1 MTTASLQVGN
11 WRALAGLGLGTPL
24 LVLTLL
30 GMMLI
35 PLPPL
40 LLDLLFTFNIALSLV
55 VLLVAVY
62 ALRPLD
68 FAVFPTLLLVATL
81 LRLALNVASTRLV
94 LLDGHTGPGAAGH
107 VIEAFGSFVIGG
119 NYAVGLIVFVILMI
133 INFAVVTKGAGRV
146 SEVNARFTLDAMPG
160 RQMAIDADLSAGV
173 ITQQQAQT
181 RREEVRQEADFYG
194 AMDGAS
200 KFVRG
205 DAIAGVLILI
215 INILGGIAIGM
226 AQHGMAAQDALRV
239 FSLLTIGD
247 GLVAQVPSLLLSVAA
262 AILVTRVSQAENV
275 STQVTNQLL
284 ANPTALGVAGGLVGV
299 LGLVPGMPHFAFL
312 TLGGGLGV
320 AAWRLAQRRAAAPS
334 ADNRTADGQAL
345 PAPDEHKELG
355 WDEVAGVDLVGL
367 EVGYRLI
374 PMVDKTQGGEL
385 LARIKGVRKKLSKE
399 LGFLLQPV
407 HIRDNLDLPPGGY
420 RITLMGATAG
430 QGELMPDRDLAIN
443 PGHVSTPVPGI
454 PTKDPSFGLDALWI
468 ERGLREQAQMA
479 GYTVVDAATVV
490 ATHLSQ
496 VLMRCAHELL
506 GHEEVQQLLDRLAAQ
521 APKLVENLTPKVLPL
536 GTVLRVLRN
545 LLQEGVP
552 VRDLRTIAE
561 SLAEHGA
568 RSQDPDVLTALVR
581 VAIGRGIVQE
591 IFGMAAELALMT
603 LDPDLERLLLKAVQ
617 GGDGALGLEPG
628 LAERLRGLLADAA
641 QRQELLGQPAVLV
654 APNAL
659 RLWLARF
666 VRHLAVD
673 LKVLAYEEL
682 PENRQVRV
690 VANIGGR

>member
-1 MTTASLQVGN
+1 MNTAVGMGN
-11 WRALAGLGLGTPL
+11 VRALVGLGLGTPL

-30 GMMLI
+30 GMMLV

-94 LLDGHTGPGAAGH
+94 LLEGHTGPAAAGH
-107 VIEAFGSFVIGG
+107 VIEAFGAFVIGG
-119 NYAVGLIVFVILMI
+119 NYAVGLVVFIILMI

-160 RQMAIDADLSAGV
+160 KQMAIDADLSAGV
-173 ITQQQAQT
+173 ITQQQAQA

-205 DAIAGVLILI
+205 DAVAGVLILV

-226 AQHGMAAQDALRV
+226 GQHGMSAGDAMRV

-262 AILVTRVSQAENV
+262 AILVTRVSQAQNV
-275 STQVTNQLL
+275 STQVSNQLL
-284 ANPTALGVAGGLVGV
+284 ANPTALAMAGGLVGI

-312 TLGGGLGV
+312 ALGAGLGG
-320 AAWRLAQRRAAAPS
+320 AAWRIGKRQSTAAASPQ
-334 ADNRTADGQAL
+334 AGTQAL

-355 WDEVAGVDLVGL
+355 WEEVAGVDLVGL

-374 PMVDKTQGGEL
+374 PMVDKAQGGEL
-385 LARIKGVRKKLSKE
+385 LTRIKGVRKKLSKE

-430 QGELMPDRDLAIN
+430 QGELQPDRDLAIN
-443 PGHVSTPVPGI
+443 PGHVTTPVPGI
-454 PTKDPSFGLDALWI
+454 ATKDPSFGLDALWI

-479 GYTVVDAATVV
+479 GYTVVDPATVV

-496 VLMRCAHELL
+496 VLMRSAHELL

-552 VRDLRTIAE
+552 VRDLRSIAE

-591 IFGMAAELALMT
+591 IFGMAPELALMT
-603 LDPDLERLLLKAVQ
+603 LDPELERILLKAVQ

>member
-1 MTTASLQVGN
+1 MNTAVMSMGN
-11 WRALAGLGLGTPL
+11 MRALVGLGLGTPL

-40 LLDLLFTFNIALSLV
+40 ALDLLFTFNIALSLV
-55 VLLVAVY
+55 VLLVSVY

-94 LLDGHTGPGAAGH
+94 LLHGHTGPGAAGN

-119 NYAVGLIVFVILMI
+119 NYAVGLVVFVILMI

-160 RQMAIDADLSAGV
+160 KQMAIDADLSAGV
-173 ITQQQAQT
+173 ITQQQAQA

-205 DAIAGVLILI
+205 DAIAGVLILV

-226 AQHGMAAQDALRV
+226 GQHGMNAGDAMRV

-275 STQVTNQLL
+275 STQVSSQLL
-284 ANPTALGVAGGLVGV
+284 ANPTALGVAGGLVTV
-299 LGLVPGMPHFAFL
+299 LGVVPGMPHFAFL
-312 TLGGGLGV
+312 TLGGGL
-320 AAWRLAQRRAAAPS
+320 ATTAWQLRKRRAAAEAAALAPS
-334 ADNRTADGQAL
+334 ASAA
-345 PAPDEHKELG
+345 PAAEEHKELG
-355 WDEVAGVDLVGL
+355 WEEVAGVDLVGL

-374 PMVDKTQGGEL
+374 PLVDKAQSGEL

-399 LGFLLQPV
+399 LGFLVQPV

-420 RITLMGATAG
+420 RLTLMGVTAG
-430 QGELMPDRDLAIN
+430 EGELLPDRDLAIN
-443 PGHVSTPVPGI
+443 PGHVTTPLPGI
-454 PTKDPSFGLDALWI
+454 ATKDPSFGLDALWI

-479 GYTVVDAATVV
+479 GYTVVDPATVV

-496 VLMRCAHELL
+496 VLTRSSHELL

-552 VRDLRTIAE
+552 IRDLRSIAE
-561 SLAEHGA
+561 SLAEHGG

-581 VAIGRGIVQE
+581 VAIGRSIIQE
-591 IFGMAAELALMT
+591 VFGTASELALMT
-603 LDPDLERLLLKAVQ
+603 LDPELERILLKAVQ

-628 LAERLRGLLADAA
+628 LAERLRGLLLEAA

>member
-1 MTTASLQVGN
+1 M
-11 WRALAGLGLGTPL
+11 
-24 LVLTLL
+24 
-30 GMMLI
+30 
-35 PLPPL
+35 
-40 LLDLLFTFNIALSLV
+40 
-55 VLLVAVY
+55 
-62 ALRPLD
+62 
-68 FAVFPTLLLVATL
+68 
-81 LRLALNVASTRLV
+81 

-107 VIEAFGSFVIGG
+107 VIEAFGAFVIGG
-119 NYAVGLIVFVILMI
+119 NYAVGLVVFIILMI

-160 RQMAIDADLSAGV
+160 KQMAIDADLSAGV

-226 AQHGMAAQDALRV
+226 GQHGMAAGDAMRV

-262 AILVTRVSQAENV
+262 AILVTRVSQAQNV
-275 STQVTNQLL
+275 ATQVSNQLL
-284 ANPTALGVAGGLVGV
+284 ANPTALAMAGGLVGI

-312 TLGGGLGV
+312 TLGAALG
-320 AAWRLAQRRAAAPS
+320 WRRLAHRQAPIHRHRAA
-334 ADNRTADGQAL
+334 RTAGAQAL

-355 WDEVAGVDLVGL
+355 WEEVAGVDLVGL

-374 PMVDKTQGGEL
+374 PLVDKAQGGEL
-385 LARIKGVRKKLSKE
+385 LTRIKGVRKKLSKE

-430 QGELMPDRDLAIN
+430 QGELLPDRDLAIN
-443 PGHVSTPVPGI
+443 PGHVTTPVPGI
-454 PTKDPSFGLDALWI
+454 ATKDPSFGLDALWI

-479 GYTVVDAATVV
+479 GYTVVDPATVV

-496 VLMRCAHELL
+496 VLMRSAHELL

-552 VRDLRTIAE
+552 VRDLRSIAE

-591 IFGMAAELALMT
+591 IFGMAPELALMT
-603 LDPDLERLLLKAVQ
+603 LDPELERILLKAVQ

>member
-1 MTTASLQVGN
+1 
-11 WRALAGLGLGTPL
+11 
-24 LVLTLL
+24 
-30 GMMLI
+30 
-35 PLPPL
+35 
-40 LLDLLFTFNIALSLV
+40 
-55 VLLVAVY
+55 
-62 ALRPLD
+62 
-68 FAVFPTLLLVATL
+68 
-81 LRLALNVASTRLV
+81 
-94 LLDGHTGPGAAGH
+94 
-107 VIEAFGSFVIGG
+107 
-119 NYAVGLIVFVILMI
+119 
-133 INFAVVTKGAGRV
+133 
-146 SEVNARFTLDAMPG
+146 
-160 RQMAIDADLSAGV
+160 
-173 ITQQQAQT
+173 
-181 RREEVRQEADFYG
+181 
-194 AMDGAS
+194 
-200 KFVRG
+200 
-205 DAIAGVLILI
+205 
-215 INILGGIAIGM
+215 
-226 AQHGMAAQDALRV
+226 
-239 FSLLTIGD
+239 
-247 GLVAQVPSLLLSVAA
+247 
-262 AILVTRVSQAENV
+262 
-275 STQVTNQLL
+275 
-284 ANPTALGVAGGLVGV
+284 
-299 LGLVPGMPHFAFL
+299 
-312 TLGGGLGV
+312 
-320 AAWRLAQRRAAAPS
+320 
-334 ADNRTADGQAL
+334 
-345 PAPDEHKELG
+345 
-355 WDEVAGVDLVGL
+355 
-367 EVGYRLI
+367 
-374 PMVDKTQGGEL
+374 
-385 LARIKGVRKKLSKE
+385 VRKKLSKE

-430 QGELMPDRDLAIN
+430 QGELLPDRDLAIN

-454 PTKDPSFGLDALWI
+454 ATKDPSFGLDALWI

-479 GYTVVDAATVV
+479 GYTVVDPATVV

-496 VLMRCAHELL
+496 VLMRSAHELL

-552 VRDLRTIAE
+552 VRDLRSIAE

-581 VAIGRGIVQE
+581 VAIGRSIVQE
-591 IFGMAAELALMT
+591 IFGMAPELALMT
-603 LDPDLERLLLKAVQ
+603 LDPELERILLKAVQ